1 MGLFED
7 LNRFL
12 ESRLEEF
19 LRNNPHLEL
28 QALEE
33 QLREQE
39 KDTLRLIIDLQQQ
52 EKRLQDQ
59 ILAVAKDIQRWHER
73 IEKAK
78 SHNKFDLAKGAQ
90 EREAALLRQG
100 NQLWG
105 QMEGVKQRITK
116 AKELQQ
122 QIKNRRAEVQAKAR
136 DTAAARASAQPK
148 QNSQTFAWNQTTKSN
163 QYNIPSGVD
172 PLEQQFKS
180 WEMDEELEQMKRNMN
195 R

>member
-73 IEKAK
+73 IDKAK
-78 SHNKFDLAKGAQ
+78 SHNRFDWAKAAQ

-116 AKELQQ
+116 AKELQE
-122 QIKNRRAEVQAKAR
+122 QIKNHRAEVQAKAR
-136 DTAAARASAQPK
+136 DTAAARASSQPK
-148 QNSQTFAWNQTTKSN
+148 QNSQTFAWNQTTNSN

-195 R
+195 G